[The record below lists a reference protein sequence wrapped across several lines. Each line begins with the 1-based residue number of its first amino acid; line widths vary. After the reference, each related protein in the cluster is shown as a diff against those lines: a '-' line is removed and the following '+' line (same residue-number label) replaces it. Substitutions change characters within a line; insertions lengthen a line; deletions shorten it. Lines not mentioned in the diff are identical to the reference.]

1 MQALEGNN
9 DMVISFQYV
18 REKTKALLNVEKY
31 FRGKPVQPTLTVLVG
46 LCTLSPRP
54 HVHDG

>member
-31 FRGKPVQPTLTVLVG
+31 FRGKPVQPTLTACWSLYP
-46 LCTLSPRP
+46 LS
-54 HVHDG
+54 